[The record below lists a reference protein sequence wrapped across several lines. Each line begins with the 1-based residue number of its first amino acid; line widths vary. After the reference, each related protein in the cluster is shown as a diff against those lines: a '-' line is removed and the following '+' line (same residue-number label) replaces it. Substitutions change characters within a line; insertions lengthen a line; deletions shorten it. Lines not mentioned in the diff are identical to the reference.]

1 MIKEF
6 SDVSEVEIM
15 LDYQLDKVDF
25 ENTKEDII
33 FRIVQESITNA
44 LRHGRAKRLKSIF
57 TKGYLI

>member
-1 MIKEF
+1 MHTALEEHTLKEAIQKMIKEF

-33 FRIVQESITNA
+33 FRIVQESIQM
-44 LRHGRAKRLKSIF
+44 H
-57 TKGYLI
+57 